1 MTLVDLIIVIVS
13 EHPHQLR
20 SKSVSCDMSGSM
32 DSADTVSVEMV
43 AEISNKHE
51 RNSFNMEIKYVTV
64 ALEKTSDLTDE
75 KLQNVSFYK

>member
-1 MTLVDLIIVIVS
+1 
-13 EHPHQLR
+13 
-20 SKSVSCDMSGSM
+20 MSGSM